1 MKQMAK
7 RSQIDQLNEELEII
21 LSDLNAFSASVDP
34 DLGPLLQLATD
45 LRHMPSES
53 FRSQLKMRLAHQA
66 KRMSEPGQIEI
77 KRGKSMIPETIA
89 VTPYLVVKNAAR
101 AIEFYKEAL
110 GANELFRLQEP
121 DGRIGHAELKIGDA
135 PIMLADEYPEYGIL
149 GPQTTGQSPVSIHL
163 YVEDADTFA
172 ERAVN
177 AGARILMPVQDQFYG
192 DRSGKIQD
200 PFGHVW
206 HISAHIEDVAPDEM
220 QKRFDEIVKGPD
232 AQSLE
237 PKPTVHYIPQGMRS
251 ITPYLHPRGAAQLLD
266 FLKTAFDAEEL
277 GRHASPEG
285 IIMHAS
291 IRIGDSVIE
300 MGEAHGEFQPMPAA
314 IHLYVP
320 DADAFYSKAIDAGA
334 TSLRKPENMI
344 YGDREASVKDPF
356 GNHWYIATH
365 ISDTQGAAPEKK
377 VSPIPKGYQTVTP
390 YLCVKKAE
398 QLLEF
403 VKEAFGAT
411 ETFRTT
417 GSAGGLHAEV
427 RIGSSMVMIGGMES
441 LEHESPATIYMYVE
455 DVDSLYDRAVKAGGI
470 SMQAP
475 QDQPYG
481 DRVASVKDAFGN
493 TWYIASHIADMPE

>member
-1 MKQMAK
+1 MAK

-21 LSDLNAFSASVDP
+21 LADPNAFSVSVDP
-34 DLGPLLQLATD
+34 DLSPLVQIATD
-45 LRHMPSES
+45 LRHMPSDS
-53 FRSQLKMRLAHQA
+53 FKSQLKMRLAHQA
-66 KRMSEPGQIEI
+66 KRMSEPGQTEI
-77 KRGKSMIPETIA
+77 KRGKSMTPETIA

-121 DGRIGHAELKIGDA
+121 DGRIGHAELKIGDN

-177 AGARILMPVQDQFYG
+177 AGARVLMPVQDQFYG

-200 PFGHVW
+200 PYGHVW
-206 HISAHIEDVAPDEM
+206 HISAHMEDVTPEEM
-220 QKRFDEIVKGPD
+220 QKRFDEILQSPE
-232 AQSLE
+232 APSLE
-237 PKPTVHYIPQGMRS
+237 PKTAVHYIPQGMRS
-251 ITPYLHPRGAAQLLD
+251 ITPFLHPRGAADLIE
-266 FLKTAFDAEEL
+266 FMKRAFDAEEL
-277 GRHASPEG
+277 GRAASPQG
-285 IIMHAS
+285 VILHATV
-291 IRIGDSVIE
+291 RIGDSVIE
-300 MGEAHGEFQPMPAA
+300 MGEAHGEFQPMPSA

-320 DADAFYSKAIDAGA
+320 DADAFYAKALDAGA
-334 TSLRKPENMI
+334 TSLRKPENMF

-365 ISDTQGAAPEKK
+365 ISDVHAPMPEKK

-390 YLCVKKAE
+390 YLTVRKAE

-403 VKEAFGAT
+403 VKDAFGAI
-411 ETFRTT
+411 ETFRAI

-427 RIGSSMVMIGGMES
+427 KIGSSMVMIGGMES
-441 LEHESPATIYMYVE
+441 LEKESPATIFMYVE
-455 DVDSLYDRAVKAGGI
+455 DVDGLYDRAVKAGGTSI
-470 SMQAP
+470 QAP
-475 QDQPYG
+475 RDEPYG
-481 DRVASVKDAFGN
+481 DRVAAIKDDFGN
-493 TWYIASHIADMPE
+493 TWYIATHIADMPE